1 MVGAYG
7 GYVKGSY
14 KRQTCGYMILC
25 QDTTMS
31 NRGIL
36 NQGTTISDR
45 GILKGGQ
52 PQLSFLRFRDTM
64 LAGAK
69 FRAPFKAPKSA
80 PSRPLKRNVNI

>member
-1 MVGAYG
+1 MWCCDESGTLHIKETDNSMVY
-7 GYVKGSY
+7 
-14 KRQTCGYMILC
+14 
-25 QDTTMS
+25 
-31 NRGIL
+31 L